1 MNQNSKHIN
10 LIIKL
15 IKIRDNAIV
24 LPCFFFFGNPRCPG
38 QLTRTTTNPRTYWTP
53 CKPSRQVRHRGSD
66 MRARWGSNP
75 SDRGKETLSLPLGHK
90 PRCGGWVVVPSVV
103 MASRLSIKLGQVV
116 CHKKI
121 VERLVEMRGRWFWCF
136 WRLEAV
142 FVVVSWF
149 LGFFFFNE
157 RWPQRTYECFLN
169 FFSIGLTRSHNLNH
183 EFCRLARINSSLIT

>member
-15 IKIRDNAIV
+15 IKLRDNAIV
-24 LPCFFFFGNPRCPG
+24 LPWFFN
-38 QLTRTTTNPRTYWTP
+38 
-53 CKPSRQVRHRGSD
+53 
-66 MRARWGSNP
+66 
-75 SDRGKETLSLPLGHK
+75 
-90 PRCGGWVVVPSVV
+90 GWVVVPLVV
-103 MASRLSIKLGQVV
+103 TASKQSIKLGQVV
-116 CHKKI
+116 CQKKKI

-136 WRLEAV
+136 WRLEVV

-157 RWPQRTYECFLN
+157 RGPQRTYECFLN

-183 EFCRLARINSSLIT
+183 EFCRLARINLSLIT

>member
-38 QLTRTTTNPRTYWTP
+38 QLTRTTTNPRTHWTP
-53 CKPSRQVRHRGSD
+53 CKPSRQVRHRGGD

-75 SDRGKETLSLPLGHK
+75 GDRGKETLSLPLGHK

-149 LGFFFFNE
+149 LGFFFLMNDDHKE
-157 RWPQRTYECFLN
+157 HM
-169 FFSIGLTRSHNLNH
+169 SVS
-183 EFCRLARINSSLIT
+183 